1 MCLRYKIQNLIT
13 SLKWRFQR
21 FKKGYADIDV
31 WNFNDW
37 FLETIPK
44 MLMELKEE
52 LNGYPID
59 MKPEDWEKYLQE
71 MINHFEIAYTIDDV
85 DYDILESTLQVECKN
100 IEYDLDEDELDFEE
114 VKNLPTELTVTV
126 TVEDRDDIEDAVKDA
141 IAFENGS
148 VGYYPVKSLDYKI
161 LKQE

>member
-1 MCLRYKIQNLIT
+1 MKI
-13 SLKWRFQR
+13 RF
-21 FKKGYADIDV
+21 GLDID
-31 WNFNDW
+31 
-37 FLETIPK
+37 
-44 MLMELKEE
+44 
-52 LNGYPID
+52 ID
-59 MKPEDWEKYLQE
+59 MEDVEVEGNSIEDCKNKLFQMSVQE
-71 MINHFEIAYTIDDV
+71 MLEAGGYVKNYTIDDV

>member
-1 MCLRYKIQNLIT
+1 MKI
-13 SLKWRFQR
+13 RF
-21 FKKGYADIDV
+21 GLDID
-31 WNFNDW
+31 
-37 FLETIPK
+37 
-44 MLMELKEE
+44 
-52 LNGYPID
+52 ID
-59 MKPEDWEKYLQE
+59 MEDVEVEGNSIEDCKNKLFQMSVQE
-71 MINHFEIAYTIDDV
+71 MLEAGGYVKNYTIDDV

-126 TVEDRDDIEDAVKDA
+126 TVEDRDDIEDTVKDA

-148 VGYYPVKSLDYKI
+148 IGYYPVKSLDYKI

>member
-1 MCLRYKIQNLIT
+1 MKI
-13 SLKWRFQR
+13 RF
-21 FKKGYADIDV
+21 GLDID
-31 WNFNDW
+31 
-37 FLETIPK
+37 
-44 MLMELKEE
+44 
-52 LNGYPID
+52 ID
-59 MKPEDWEKYLQE
+59 MENVEVEGNSIEDCKNKLFQMSVQE
-71 MINHFEIAYTIDDV
+71 MLEAGGYVKNYTIDDV

-126 TVEDRDDIEDAVKDA
+126 TVEDRDDIEDAIKDA

>member
-1 MCLRYKIQNLIT
+1 MKI
-13 SLKWRFQR
+13 RF
-21 FKKGYADIDV
+21 GLDID
-31 WNFNDW
+31 
-37 FLETIPK
+37 
-44 MLMELKEE
+44 
-52 LNGYPID
+52 ID
-59 MKPEDWEKYLQE
+59 MENVEVEGNSIEDCKNKLFQMSVQE
-71 MINHFEIAYTIDDV
+71 MLEAGGYVKNYTIDDV

>member
-1 MCLRYKIQNLIT
+1 MKI
-13 SLKWRFQR
+13 RF
-21 FKKGYADIDV
+21 GLDID
-31 WNFNDW
+31 
-37 FLETIPK
+37 
-44 MLMELKEE
+44 
-52 LNGYPID
+52 ID
-59 MKPEDWEKYLQE
+59 MEDVEVEGNSIEDCKNKLFQMSVQE
-71 MINHFEIAYTIDDV
+71 MLEAGGYVKNYTIDDV
-85 DYDILESTLQVECKN
+85 DYDILESILQVECKN

-126 TVEDRDDIEDAVKDA
+126 TVDDRDDIEDTVKDA

>member
-1 MCLRYKIQNLIT
+1 MKI
-13 SLKWRFQR
+13 RF
-21 FKKGYADIDV
+21 GLDID
-31 WNFNDW
+31 
-37 FLETIPK
+37 
-44 MLMELKEE
+44 
-52 LNGYPID
+52 ID
-59 MKPEDWEKYLQE
+59 MEDVEVEGNSIEDCKNKLFQMSVQE
-71 MINHFEIAYTIDDV
+71 MLEAGGYVKNYTIDDV

-126 TVEDRDDIEDAVKDA
+126 TVEDRDDIEDAIKDA
-141 IAFENGS
+141 ITFENES

>member
-1 MCLRYKIQNLIT
+1 MKIRSGL
-13 SLKWRFQR
+13 
-21 FKKGYADIDV
+21 DID
-31 WNFNDW
+31 
-37 FLETIPK
+37 
-44 MLMELKEE
+44 
-52 LNGYPID
+52 ID
-59 MKPEDWEKYLQE
+59 MEDVEVEGNSIEDCKNKLFQMSVQE
-71 MINHFEIAYTIDDV
+71 MLEAGGYVKNYTIDDV

>member
-1 MCLRYKIQNLIT
+1 MKI
-13 SLKWRFQR
+13 RF
-21 FKKGYADIDV
+21 GLDID
-31 WNFNDW
+31 
-37 FLETIPK
+37 
-44 MLMELKEE
+44 
-52 LNGYPID
+52 ID
-59 MKPEDWEKYLQE
+59 MEDVEVEGNSIEDCKNKLFQMSVQE
-71 MINHFEIAYTIDDV
+71 MLEAGGYVKNYTIDDV

-161 LKQE
+161 

>member
-1 MCLRYKIQNLIT
+1 MKI
-13 SLKWRFQR
+13 RF
-21 FKKGYADIDV
+21 GLDID
-31 WNFNDW
+31 
-37 FLETIPK
+37 
-44 MLMELKEE
+44 
-52 LNGYPID
+52 ID
-59 MKPEDWEKYLQE
+59 MEDVEVEGNSIEDCKNKLFQMSVQE
-71 MINHFEIAYTIDDV
+71 MLEAGGYVKSYTIDDV

-126 TVEDRDDIEDAVKDA
+126 TVEDRDDIEDTVKDA

-148 VGYYPVKSLDYKI
+148 IGYYPVKSLDYKI

>member
-1 MCLRYKIQNLIT
+1 MKI
-13 SLKWRFQR
+13 RF
-21 FKKGYADIDV
+21 GLDID
-31 WNFNDW
+31 
-37 FLETIPK
+37 
-44 MLMELKEE
+44 
-52 LNGYPID
+52 ID
-59 MKPEDWEKYLQE
+59 MENVEVEGNSIEDCKNKLFQMSVQE
-71 MINHFEIAYTIDDV
+71 MLEAGGYVKNYTIDDV

-126 TVEDRDDIEDAVKDA
+126 TVEDRDDIEDAIKDA
-141 IAFENGS
+141 ITFENGS

>member
-1 MCLRYKIQNLIT
+1 MKI
-13 SLKWRFQR
+13 RF
-21 FKKGYADIDV
+21 GLDID
-31 WNFNDW
+31 
-37 FLETIPK
+37 
-44 MLMELKEE
+44 
-52 LNGYPID
+52 ID
-59 MKPEDWEKYLQE
+59 MEDVEVEGNSIEDCKNKLFQMSVQE
-71 MINHFEIAYTIDDV
+71 MLEAGGYVKNYTIDDV

-161 LKQE
+161 LKMFK

>member
-1 MCLRYKIQNLIT
+1 MKI
-13 SLKWRFQR
+13 RF
-21 FKKGYADIDV
+21 GLDID
-31 WNFNDW
+31 
-37 FLETIPK
+37 
-44 MLMELKEE
+44 
-52 LNGYPID
+52 ID
-59 MKPEDWEKYLQE
+59 MEDVEVEGNSIEDCKNKLFQMSVQE
-71 MINHFEIAYTIDDV
+71 MLEAGGYVKNYTIDDV

-114 VKNLPTELTVTV
+114 IKNLPTELTVTV

-148 VGYYPVKSLDYKI
+148 VGYYPVKYLDYKI

>member
-1 MCLRYKIQNLIT
+1 MKI
-13 SLKWRFQR
+13 RF
-21 FKKGYADIDV
+21 GLDID
-31 WNFNDW
+31 
-37 FLETIPK
+37 
-44 MLMELKEE
+44 
-52 LNGYPID
+52 ID
-59 MKPEDWEKYLQE
+59 MEDVEVEGNSIEDCKNKLFQMSVQE
-71 MINHFEIAYTIDDV
+71 MLEAGGYVKNYTIDDV

-114 VKNLPTELTVTV
+114 VKNLPIELTVTV

-148 VGYYPVKSLDYKI
+148 IGYYPVKSLDYKI

>member
-1 MCLRYKIQNLIT
+1 MKI
-13 SLKWRFQR
+13 RF
-21 FKKGYADIDV
+21 GLDID
-31 WNFNDW
+31 
-37 FLETIPK
+37 
-44 MLMELKEE
+44 
-52 LNGYPID
+52 ID
-59 MKPEDWEKYLQE
+59 MEDVEVEGNSIEDCKSKLFQMSVQE
-71 MINHFEIAYTIDDV
+71 MLEAGGYVKNYTIDDV

-126 TVEDRDDIEDAVKDA
+126 TVEDRDDIEDVVKDA

-148 VGYYPVKSLDYKI
+148 IGYYPVKSLDYKI

>member
-1 MCLRYKIQNLIT
+1 MKM
-13 SLKWRFQR
+13 RFG
-21 FKKGYADIDV
+21 FDID
-31 WNFNDW
+31 
-37 FLETIPK
+37 
-44 MLMELKEE
+44 
-52 LNGYPID
+52 ID
-59 MKPEDWEKYLQE
+59 MEDVEVEGNSIEDCKNKLFQMSVQE
-71 MINHFEIAYTIDDV
+71 MLEAGGYVKNYTIDDV

-126 TVEDRDDIEDAVKDA
+126 TVEDRDDIEDAIKDA
-141 IAFENGS
+141 ITFENGL

>member
-1 MCLRYKIQNLIT
+1 MLEAG
-13 SLKWRFQR
+13 
-21 FKKGYADIDV
+21 GYV
-31 WNFNDW
+31 KN
-37 FLETIPK
+37 
-44 MLMELKEE
+44 
-52 LNGYPID
+52 
-59 MKPEDWEKYLQE
+59 
-71 MINHFEIAYTIDDV
+71 YTIDDV

>member
-1 MCLRYKIQNLIT
+1 MKI
-13 SLKWRFQR
+13 RF
-21 FKKGYADIDV
+21 GLDID
-31 WNFNDW
+31 
-37 FLETIPK
+37 
-44 MLMELKEE
+44 
-52 LNGYPID
+52 ID
-59 MKPEDWEKYLQE
+59 MEDVEVEGNNIEDCKNKLFQMSVQE
-71 MINHFEIAYTIDDV
+71 MLEAGGYVKNYTIDDV

>member
-1 MCLRYKIQNLIT
+1 MKI
-13 SLKWRFQR
+13 RF
-21 FKKGYADIDV
+21 GLDID
-31 WNFNDW
+31 
-37 FLETIPK
+37 
-44 MLMELKEE
+44 
-52 LNGYPID
+52 ID
-59 MKPEDWEKYLQE
+59 MEDVEVEGNSIEDCKNKLFQMSVQE
-71 MINHFEIAYTIDDV
+71 MLEAGGYVKNYTIDDV

-141 IAFENGS
+141 IDFETGS

>member
-1 MCLRYKIQNLIT
+1 MKI
-13 SLKWRFQR
+13 RF
-21 FKKGYADIDV
+21 GLDID
-31 WNFNDW
+31 
-37 FLETIPK
+37 
-44 MLMELKEE
+44 
-52 LNGYPID
+52 ID
-59 MKPEDWEKYLQE
+59 MKDVEVEGNSIEDCKNKLFQMSVQE
-71 MINHFEIAYTIDDV
+71 MLEAGGYVKNYTIDDV

>member
-1 MCLRYKIQNLIT
+1 MKI
-13 SLKWRFQR
+13 RF
-21 FKKGYADIDV
+21 GLDID
-31 WNFNDW
+31 
-37 FLETIPK
+37 
-44 MLMELKEE
+44 
-52 LNGYPID
+52 ID
-59 MKPEDWEKYLQE
+59 MEDVEVEGNSIEDCKNKLFQMSVQE
-71 MINHFEIAYTIDDV
+71 MLEAGGYVKSYTIDDV

-141 IAFENGS
+141 IAFENGL

>member
-1 MCLRYKIQNLIT
+1 MKI
-13 SLKWRFQR
+13 RF
-21 FKKGYADIDV
+21 GLDID
-31 WNFNDW
+31 
-37 FLETIPK
+37 
-44 MLMELKEE
+44 
-52 LNGYPID
+52 ID
-59 MKPEDWEKYLQE
+59 MEDVEVEGNSIEDCKNKLFQMSVQE
-71 MINHFEIAYTIDDV
+71 MLEAGGYVKNYTIDDV

-148 VGYYPVKSLDYKI
+148 IGYYPVKSLDYKI